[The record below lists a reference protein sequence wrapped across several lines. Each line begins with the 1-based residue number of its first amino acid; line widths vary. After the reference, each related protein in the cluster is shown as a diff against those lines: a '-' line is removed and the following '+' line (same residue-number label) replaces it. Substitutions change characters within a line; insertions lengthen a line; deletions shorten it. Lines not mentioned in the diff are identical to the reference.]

1 MARVVMAVPLV
12 AAPLLL
18 AATLA
23 AGGIPC
29 RGSQLLAEL
38 CPPRGDCESMTTHD
52 LRAVVRQLES
62 RLEAVETAQTDDT
75 PLGTP
80 IDIAP
85 PAPPVPPS
93 PALNVEEI
101 CADGVAPFGGQYP
114 FWGTDTFT
122 VSIRNLLVAFKQCP
136 GCPPPYNWYP
146 ALSGCPRGFVVG
158 FEGLEPFDTTES
170 LITPGGNGTGSACRD
185 ETCVSLPRPARA
197 YLPGVTYA
205 PVGVYLKGSGA
216 YGAAAAAN
224 LQNLAD
230 GRAADEVDIGVG
242 EPIDLAK
249 NGLR

>member
-1 MARVVMAVPLV
+1 MARVVMMMAVPLV

-23 AGGIPC
+23 GPC

-38 CPPRGDCESMTTHD
+38 CPPRGDCESMTTRD

-122 VSIRNLLVAFKQCP
+122 VSFPRRTSSSSRAP
-136 GCPPPYNWYP
+136 G
-146 ALSGCPRGFVVG
+146 
-158 FEGLEPFDTTES
+158 
-170 LITPGGNGTGSACRD
+170 
-185 ETCVSLPRPARA
+185 
-197 YLPGVTYA
+197 
-205 PVGVYLKGSGA
+205 
-216 YGAAAAAN
+216 
-224 LQNLAD
+224 LASF
-230 GRAADEVDIGVG
+230 R
-242 EPIDLAK
+242 
-249 NGLR
+249 R